1 MKSRNPGQIGRRSSC
16 WSCSPFQDEFFASS
30 QLAMKKR
37 RAEARSVLEK
47 GRERVLFM
55 ENVFANRVTLRV
67 SLDMPCIQA
76 WMLTSNVANIMVT
89 RQIIVMVAPAVA
101 RSVRRWI
108 FHLGGLG
115 FIPLGLLDSSVIP
128 LPGSM
133 DILAIV
139 LSARKKELWLY
150 YAFMA
155 TIGSVIGGYV
165 TYRLARKGGK
175 ETLERKF
182 PFRTLERVYRIFGR
196 WGFGAIAIAAL
207 LPPPVPMVPFLFAAG
222 AMQYPVGKFLAA
234 LTAGRIVRYSLLAF
248 VAAHY
253 GRQLLTTVISQLG
266 HPVLKVVV
274 GLIAAA
280 ITALIFVLVR
290 KHHKQAHT

>member
-1 MKSRNPGQIGRRSSC
+1 
-16 WSCSPFQDEFFASS
+16 
-30 QLAMKKR
+30 MKKR
-37 RAEARSVLEK
+37 RAEARSVLERA
-47 GRERVLFM
+47 GNAFFCGERFGESRDAARILRYVLHPSMDADF
-55 ENVFANRVTLRV
+55 
-67 SLDMPCIQA
+67 
-76 WMLTSNVANIMVT
+76 NVANVMIT
-89 RQIIVMVAPAVA
+89 RQILAIVAPTLA

-133 DILAIV
+133 DILTIV

-182 PFRTLERVYRIFGR
+182 PSRTLERVYRIFGR

-207 LPPPVPMVPFLFAAG
+207 LPPPAPMVPFLFAAG

-253 GRQLLTTVISQLG
+253 GRQLLTTVMSQLG
-266 HPVLKVVV
+266 HPVLMMVV

-280 ITALIFVLVR
+280 ITALILVLVR
-290 KHHKQAHT
+290 KHHKRAHT